1 MDDTTELI
9 HKINSTWLNDLLT
22 DIVREAKRA
31 KGKFT
36 VIHRIKYKNILLRY
50 FLSKKVLPDI
60 FNSYIYSVN
69 TLYDTRLNG
78 LYAVIVI
85 LPDKLDIIGNDIK
98 LDAGIS
104 LKDYLN
110 IRNLTGEIKSSWHTF
125 GIELNNKQ
133 YVKLD
138 IAIKTEEVNFVFKFP
153 LSCIE

>member
-1 MDDTTELI
+1 MDDTTGLI
-9 HKINSTWLNDLLT
+9 HKINSTWLNDLLI
-22 DIVREAKRA
+22 DIVKEAKRA

-36 VIHRIKYKNILLRY
+36 FIHRIKYKNILLKY
-50 FLSKKVLPDI
+50 FLFKKVLPDI
-60 FNSYIYSVN
+60 INSYIYSVN

-98 LDAGIS
+98 LDTGIS

-110 IRNLTGEIKSSWHTF
+110 IRNLTGEIKSAWYTF
-125 GIELNNKQ
+125 GIELNDKQ
-133 YVKLD
+133 YVRLD

>member
-9 HKINSTWLNDLLT
+9 HKIKSTWLNALLT
-22 DIVREAKRA
+22 DIVGKAKRA

-36 VIHRIKYKNILLRY
+36 FIHRIKYKNILLKY

-85 LPDKLDIIGNDIK
+85 LSDKLDIIGNDIK
-98 LDAGIS
+98 LDEGIS

-110 IRNLTGEIKSSWHTF
+110 IRNLDGEIKNAWHTF
-125 GIELNNKQ
+125 GIELNDKQ

-138 IAIKTEEVNFVFKFP
+138 ITIKTQEVNFVFKFP